1 MNHKNDIVCWFS
13 GGVTS
18 AVAIYLCIQ
27 IFGLDRCRIIF
38 IDTKNEDDDTYRF
51 LKDCEKW
58 YGKNIEWLSNEEYDN
73 IEEVWYKYKGLN
85 FAHGAICSSELKRA
99 VRLYFEKH
107 NYFVM
112 QDFGF
117 DIKEPKR
124 AENMTNNYPNSKCV
138 YPLLMFGWSKKR
150 CIEELQNEGIKIP
163 RAYEWGFHNN
173 NCLKTGCVQGG
184 IGYWQLYGRTFPDRF
199 YRMAEI
205 EHELT
210 SLKGRPVTMLRIQKG
225 TGKNKQVFPLFLIPH
240 PDYPD
245 LPKFADQ
252 KGREPK
258 PLTECNGFCSVN
270 DGLKNETVEEIN
282 FDKNEEELLI
292 GKLF

>member
-1 MNHKNDIVCWFS
+1 MKQNNEIICWFS

-18 AVAIYLCIQ
+18 AVAIQLCIQ
-27 IFGLDRCRIIF
+27 IFGIERCRIIF

-58 YGKNIEWLSNEEYDN
+58 YGKKIEWLANEEYAN

-107 NYFVM
+107 NYFFM

-117 DIKEPKR
+117 DIDEPKR
-124 AENMTNNYPNSKCV
+124 AKNMTMNYPNSKCV

-150 CIEELQNEGIKIP
+150 CIEELNSFKIKIP
-163 RAYEWGFHNN
+163 RAYDWGFSNN

-184 IGYWQLYGRTFPDRF
+184 IGYWQLYGKTFPDRF
-199 YRMAEI
+199 DRMAEI

-210 SLKGRPVTMLRIQKG
+210 NMKGEAVTMLRVTIK
-225 TGKNKQVFPLFLIPH
+225 KEKLPLFLKPH
-240 PDYPD
+240 PDYMH
-245 LPKFADQ
+245 LPKFTEQ
-252 KGREPK
+252 KGRAPK
-258 PLTECNGFCSVN
+258 PLTDCNGFCSVN
-270 DGLKNETVEEIN
+270 DGIKNETVQEIN
-282 FDKNEEELLI
+282 FVEQKENELMPT
-292 GKLF
+292 LF